1 MNGIINIDKPKGF
14 TSQDALRKIKNIL
27 YSYGVRE
34 KIGHTGTL
42 DPIATGL
49 LTVCVGKAT
58 RVIEYMGADIKTYV
72 CTMKLGKKSDTLD
85 ATGEILFE
93 KDFSNVSY
101 EDINKAFIEYKGI
114 VEQIPP
120 KYSALKYKGKPLYE
134 YARRGINIDIEIKKR
149 KVFIKD
155 IEILNMDLSNGEIK
169 FKVSCSKGTY
179 VRTITDDIGN
189 QLGCGAI
196 MTELRRI
203 SSGAFSIDDAFTI
216 EDIESIDLK
225 NLTSLFTLPEE
236 ALVNLGKIN
245 IMDQFL
251 NKFINGVSG
260 ESDDYTVIKE
270 PKTEF
275 PFKVDYEVNSYM
287 IYNKGEFI
295 GIGEIDNNNRLIVKK
310 VIKGYENI

>member
-27 YSYGVRE
+27 YSYGIRE

-58 RVIEYMGADIKTYV
+58 RVIEYMGGDIKTYV
-72 CTMKLGKKSDTLD
+72 STMELGKKSDTLD
-85 ATGEILFE
+85 ITGEILFE

-101 EDINKAFIEYKGI
+101 EDINKAFSEYKGI

-134 YARRGINIDIEIKKR
+134 YARRGINIDTEIKKR
-149 KVFIKD
+149 KVFIRD
-155 IEILNMDLSNGEIK
+155 IEVLNVDLSKGEIV

-179 VRTITDDIGN
+179 VRTISDDIGN
-189 QLGCGAI
+189 KLGCGAI
-196 MTELRRI
+196 MTKLRRI
-203 SSGAFSIDDAFTI
+203 SSGVFNVDEAFTI
-216 EDIESIDLK
+216 EDIESTNPKEIAR
-225 NLTSLFTLPEE
+225 LFTPPEE

-245 IMDQFL
+245 IMDQCL
-251 NKFINGVSG
+251 KKFVNGMPAESG
-260 ESDDYTVIKE
+260 NYTVIIE
-270 PKTEF
+270 PKRDF
-275 PFKVDYEVNSYM
+275 PYKLDYDLNSYR
-287 IYNKGEFI
+287 IYNKREFL
-295 GIGEIDNNNRLIVKK
+295 GIGEIDNNKRLIVKK